1 MPFLALMVQP
11 YISQSNMKLEV
22 LNTAGQKTGKS
33 VTLDDA
39 IFGIEPNDHAIY
51 LDVKR
56 YLAAQRTGTHKSK
69 HRGEISGSTRKL
81 HRQKG
86 TGGSRKGSIKNP
98 LFRNGGTIFGPR
110 PRNYDIKVNKST
122 QRLARASAL
131 SYKAKENGLMVL
143 DAIALTAPKTKEFT
157 QIIKNLNLANKKT
170 LVLVSEKN
178 ENVYLSSRNLEK
190 TNVQIASMVN
200 TYDIM
205 NSHNVVFVG
214 NAHEVVTEI
223 LKK

>member
-1 MPFLALMVQP
+1 
-11 YISQSNMKLEV
+11 MKLEV
-22 LNTAGQKTGKS
+22 LNTAGQKTGKT
-33 VTLDDA
+33 VTLDA
-39 IFGIEPNDHAIY
+39 AVFGIEPNDHAIY

-56 YLAAQRTGTHKSK
+56 YLAAQRTGTHKTK

-98 LFRNGGTIFGPR
+98 LFRSGGSIFGPQ
-110 PRNYDIKVNKST
+110 PRDYDIKVNKTT
-122 QRLARASAL
+122 QRLARASAFA
-131 SYKAKENGLMVL
+131 YKAKENGIMVVDTL
-143 DAIALTAPKTKEFT
+143 NMSAPKTKQFVDV
-157 QIIKNLNLANKKT
+157 INNLKLQGKKT
-170 LVLVSEKN
+170 LVLIPEKDN
-178 ENVYLSSRNLEK
+178 NVYLSSRNLEK

-205 NSHNVVFVG
+205 NSNNVVFVG
-214 NAHEVVTEI
+214 NAHEVVSEI

>member
-1 MPFLALMVQP
+1 
-11 YISQSNMKLEV
+11 MKLEV
-22 LNTAGQKTGKS
+22 LNTSGQKTGKS
-33 VTLDDA
+33 VTLDA
-39 IFGIEPNDHAIY
+39 SVFAIEPNDHAIY

-69 HRGEISGSTRKL
+69 HRGEIHGSTRKL
-81 HRQKG
+81 HKQKG

-98 LFRNGGTIFGPR
+98 LFRQGGTIFGPQ

-122 QRLARASAL
+122 QRLARKSAL
-131 SYKAKENGLMVL
+131 SYKAKENNILVL
-143 DAIALTAPKTKEFT
+143 DTIAMDKPRTKDFAGVL
-157 QIIKNLNLANKKT
+157 KNLSLDGKKT
-170 LVLVSEKN
+170 LILIPERN
-178 ENVYLSSRNLEK
+178 DNVFLSSRNLEK
-190 TNVQIASMVN
+190 TNVQIATLVN

-214 NAHEVVTEI
+214 NAHELVAEL

>member
-1 MPFLALMVQP
+1 
-11 YISQSNMKLEV
+11 MKLEV

>member
-1 MPFLALMVQP
+1 MQ
-11 YISQSNMKLEV
+11 LEV
-22 LNTAGQKTGKS
+22 INKSGQKTGKK

-39 IFGIEPNDHAIY
+39 VFAIEPNDHAIY

-56 YLAAQRTGTHKSK
+56 YLAAQRTGTHKTK
-69 HRGEISGSTRKL
+69 HRGEIHGSTRKL

-98 LFRNGGTIFGPR
+98 LFRQGGSIFGPR
-110 PRNYDIKVNKST
+110 PRDYDIKVNKNT
-122 QRLARASAL
+122 QRLARKSAL
-131 SYKAKENGLMVL
+131 AYKAKENGIIVL
-143 DAIALTAPKTKEFT
+143 DGLDINAPKTKEFVGV
-157 QIIKNLNLANKKT
+157 IKSLKLEDKKT
-170 LVLVSEKN
+170 LVLISERN
-178 ENVYLSSRNLEK
+178 DNLYLSSRNFQK
-190 TNVQIASMVN
+190 ARVQIASLVN

-223 LKK
+223 LNK

>member
-1 MPFLALMVQP
+1 
-11 YISQSNMKLEV
+11 MKIEV
-22 LNTAGQKTGKS
+22 LNTSGQKTGKT
-33 VTLDDA
+33 VTLDETV
-39 IFGIEPNDHAIY
+39 FSIEPNDHAIY

-69 HRGEISGSTRKL
+69 HRGEIHGSTRKL

-98 LFRNGGTIFGPR
+98 LFRQGGTIFGPQ
-110 PRNYDIKVNKST
+110 PRSYDIKVNKST
-122 QRLARASAL
+122 QRLARKSAL
-131 SYKAKENGLMVL
+131 TYKAKENGIMVL
-143 DAIALTAPKTKEFT
+143 DAMAFEKPKTKEFANVL
-157 QIIKNLNLANKKT
+157 KSLNLAGKKT
-170 LVLVSEKN
+170 LVLIPERN
-178 ENVYLSSRNLEK
+178 DNVYLSSRNVEK
-190 TNVQIASMVN
+190 TNVQIASQVN

-214 NAHEVVTEI
+214 NAHEVITEL

>member
-1 MPFLALMVQP
+1 
-11 YISQSNMKLEV
+11 MKLEV
-22 LNTAGQKTGKS
+22 LNIQGQKTGKT
-33 VTLDDA
+33 VTLDESVFA
-39 IFGIEPNDHAIY
+39 IEPNDHAIY

-56 YLAAQRTGTHKSK
+56 YLAAQRTGTHKTK
-69 HRGEISGSTRKL
+69 HRGEVSGSTRKL
-81 HRQKG
+81 HKQKG

-98 LFRNGGTIFGPR
+98 LFRQGGSTFGPR
-110 PRNYDIKVNKST
+110 PRSYDIKVNKST

-131 SYKAKENGLMVL
+131 TYKVKENSIFVV
-143 DAIALTAPKTKEFT
+143 DALNFDKPSTKEFVNV
-157 QIIKNLNLANKKT
+157 ISNLKLADKKT
-170 LVLVSEKN
+170 LVLIPERN
-178 ENVYLSSRNLEK
+178 DGLYLSSRNVQGAR
-190 TNVQIASMVN
+190 VQIASLVN